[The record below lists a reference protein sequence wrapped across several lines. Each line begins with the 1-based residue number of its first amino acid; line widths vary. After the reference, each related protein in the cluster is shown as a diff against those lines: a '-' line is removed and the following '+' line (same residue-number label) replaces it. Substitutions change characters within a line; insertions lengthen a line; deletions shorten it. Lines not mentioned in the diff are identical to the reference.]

1 MNRGWL
7 NWWTG
12 IKGLFKSWLANHK
25 KLGLTFGLMAICFVF
40 AEVWSLSAPTRGEC
54 AAEYDVSRG
63 RYTVLAYGL
72 PSSGRPAYARML
84 KNQYGIELRTVAFC
98 IVSADLVAY
107 ADAYNK
113 VSIAASDRKFGHD
126 VFKEVAEAV
135 SKSALLDG
143 Q

>member
-1 MNRGWL
+1 MKREWF

-12 IKGLFKSWLANHK
+12 IKGLYKSWLANHK
-25 KLGLTFGLMAICFVF
+25 KLALAVGLIAMCFVV
-40 AEVWSLSAPTRGEC
+40 AEVWSLSASTRGKF
-54 AAEYDVSRG
+54 AAEYDVSRD

-72 PSSGRPAYARML
+72 PSSARPAYARML

-98 IVSADLVAY
+98 TVSADLVAY

-126 VFKEVAEAV
+126 VFKEVAEAA